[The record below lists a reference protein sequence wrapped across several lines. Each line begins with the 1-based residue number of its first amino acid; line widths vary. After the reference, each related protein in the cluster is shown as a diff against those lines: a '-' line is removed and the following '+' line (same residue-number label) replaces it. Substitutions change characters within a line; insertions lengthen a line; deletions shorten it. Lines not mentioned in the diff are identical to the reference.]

1 MPLPPLPILGNLCC
15 WAQLTCHL
23 FRKPFLIA
31 AKGPPLDP
39 TVTWAGLLSLPLPGT
54 QVPEA
59 STRSPQWASLG
70 YTSVV
75 NFEAL
80 GLKVWAV
87 ADTPSPHPPWHWQ
100 VCAQRAGEAQVSP
113 NPALIAPGPRNCL
126 PLAFPPLPSLIWPAS
141 LGWHCPLDPFPHR
154 RAQLKRCLEQ
164 LKQQMPLGADCARYT
179 TLSLLRRARMH
190 IQKLEEQEQRARRLK
205 EKLRS
210 KQQSLRQ
217 QLEQLRGLA
226 GAGERERLRADSLDS
241 SGLSSERSD
250 SDQEELEVDVESLVF
265 GGEAELLRGFSAGQE
280 HSYSHSSSTWL

>member
-1 MPLPPLPILGNLCC
+1 MLLRGLLWTPQSPGQ
-15 WAQLTCHL
+15 AS
-23 FRKPFLIA
+23 
-31 AKGPPLDP
+31 
-39 TVTWAGLLSLPLPGT
+39 LLSLPLPGT

-75 NFEAL
+75 NFEALGAL

-190 IQKLEEQEQRARRLK
+190 IQVR
-205 EKLRS
+205 
-210 KQQSLRQ
+210 
-217 QLEQLRGLA
+217 
-226 GAGERERLRADSLDS
+226 
-241 SGLSSERSD
+241 
-250 SDQEELEVDVESLVF
+250 
-265 GGEAELLRGFSAGQE
+265 
-280 HSYSHSSSTWL
+280 SYSGAPGPACQDAWKGVVGRGWVELGREV